1 MSNITSIVSVNVP
14 KEVKDESNIIFNNLG
29 LNMSTAINIFLK
41 KVISERG
48 IPFEI
53 KESVPNKELIE
64 ALQEGEDILDGKVK
78 KKGYRNIQK
87 MFDDI
92 LNED

>member
-64 ALQEGEDILDGKVK
+64 ALQEGEDILDGKIK
-78 KKGYRNIQK
+78 KKGHKDIQK

-92 LNED
+92 FNED